1 MRPADGRRDFL
12 GAGRTDRMAE
22 QVTYTPIGTVSTP
35 FETPEAVPKRGTESS
50 EAEGTVDIDPAY
62 AEGLAGLDDFS
73 HVVLLTHLHQVEEH
87 TLRCDPPFAEG
98 VEPGIFATSG
108 PRRPNPIGLTIVRL
122 EAVDGTTLRV
132 RGIDVVDG
140 TPLLDLKPH
149 APKRVTYEDFAGGW
163 LETHT
168 DQDFAALRE

>member
-1 MRPADGRRDFL
+1 M
-12 GAGRTDRMAE
+12 TE

-35 FETPEAVPKRGTESS
+35 FETPDAVPKRGSESS

-62 AEGLAGLDDFS
+62 AEGLAGLDGFS
-73 HVVLLTHLHQVEEH
+73 HVVLVTHLHQVEAH

-108 PRRPNPIGLTIVRL
+108 PRRPNPIGLTVVRL
-122 EAVDGTTLRV
+122 AAVDGTTLRV

-149 APKRVTYEDFAGGW
+149 APKQVTYEDFSGGW
-163 LETHT
+163 LEAHT